1 MMVMGYQ
8 PDATHNTKDISLQF
22 LNGVKLDFTLDNTNE
37 WQTMDLMGIGNNIIT
52 NYANIS
58 VNSVYPQQHP
68 SVLFVE
74 LKVFGYETN
83 ETLSFW

>member
-1 MMVMGYQ
+1 MGYQ

-58 VNSVYPQQHP
+58 VNTVYPDKYQAV
-68 SVLFVE
+68 SLIE

>member
-8 PDATHNTKDISLQF
+8 PYNRYNAKDISLQF
-22 LNGVKLDFTLDNTNE
+22 LNGVKLDFSLDNTNE
-37 WQTMDLMGIGNNIIT
+37 WQTIDLMGIGNDIIT

-58 VNSVYPQQHP
+58 VNSVYPQPNQYVVF
-68 SVLFVE
+68 SE
-74 LKVFGYETN
+74 LKVFGYASN